1 MERFQ
6 LENSQRTPTT
16 IEERNN
22 LNLNND
28 LFMEVVSST
37 VSVCLLVRLQDYTK
51 TTEGISTTPGWRM
64 GLSLEKTPLTF
75 RIDPVKWTDR
85 GFRTL

>member
-6 LENSQRTPTT
+6 LVNSQRTPTT

-28 LFMEVVSST
+28 LFME

-75 RIDPVKWTDR
+75 RIDPDKWTDR